1 MYDFK
6 RKILLL
12 FRLVPL
18 VEGNV
23 NLLELGPRATGKT
36 FLYRNISYYTRIYAG
51 GTVSAA
57 RLFYDN
63 RLKLLGDIGI
73 RDAVIFDEIAK
84 VRFSNQDE
92 VVAKLKDYMVD
103 GFFERGQLQRAHGDC
118 SLVFMGNMEFQVGGS
133 IGDLITFLPDFM
145 KDTAFLDRI
154 HGLLPGW
161 ELLKILRSDV
171 HLASGY
177 GLAEDYLSEILHK
190 LRIRSFEKL
199 VEDHLELVGKYT
211 IRDERAVKKLITG
224 ITKLLFPHGEFDIT
238 ELKDVTRMAIDLR
251 IEVIKLLNKLEP
263 HEFPLNQ
270 LDVRVR
276 G

>member
-1 MYDFK
+1 
-6 RKILLL
+6 
-12 FRLVPL
+12 
-18 VEGNV
+18 
-23 NLLELGPRATGKT
+23 
-36 FLYRNISYYTRIYAG
+36 
-51 GTVSAA
+51 
-57 RLFYDN
+57 
-63 RLKLLGDIGI
+63 
-73 RDAVIFDEIAK
+73 
-84 VRFSNQDE
+84 
-92 VVAKLKDYMVD
+92 
-103 GFFERGQLQRAHGDC
+103 
-118 SLVFMGNMEFQVGGS
+118 
-133 IGDLITFLPDFM
+133 M

-161 ELLKILRSDV
+161 ELPKILRSDE

-177 GLAEDYLSEILHK
+177 GLAADYLSEILHK

-211 IRDERAVKKLITG
+211 IRDERAVRKLITG

-238 ELKDVTRMAIDLR
+238 ELKNITRMAIDLR